1 MTFGEHD
8 DSIIVAVGSPRGSS
22 ARGLVRASGK
32 GLLAVMAD
40 ITSGPALDLLQQG
53 SRGVASGVITLPGE
67 GSCIELPSLILSLPG
82 PNCFTGE
89 DSVEIEIPG
98 NPQLLARVEAAI
110 IDTAHRH
117 EHSARLAG
125 PGEFSARAF
134 LAGRIG
140 LMEAEGVAAAIAAG
154 NDEELMAANR
164 LQQSPLA
171 DLSRQFAA
179 NLTEVLGLVEA
190 GIDFTDE
197 ESVEALSTNGI
208 RNRLRD
214 MQGELAIHLSHR
226 RGSEASHGLPRV
238 VLGGPP
244 NAGKSTLFNALLG
257 RSRMVVSDTAGTTRD
272 APAERCTLISRN
284 VLLMDTAGI
293 GDSDD
298 PLEQQ
303 AHAGAIRTM
312 QDADLVIF
320 CNPMDQPSFLDLPD
334 QVARLEVGTRAD
346 LVEAEPGS
354 LKHPMVSALRGTG
367 LDNLRKAIED
377 RLDSGSSATVD
388 AELLLLPRH
397 ENALNRAAESLQASI
412 DALQGDPPEL
422 PPRRPEVVAEH
433 ARVSLEAFAS
443 LDGGLDPEE
452 VLGVVFS
459 RFCVGK

>member
-1 MTFGEHD
+1 MTFGADD

-22 ARGLVRASGK
+22 PRGLVRASGP
-32 GLLAVMAD
+32 GLHAVMAD
-40 ITSGPALDLLQQG
+40 ITTGPARDLLEHG
-53 SRGVASGVITLPGE
+53 RRGVASGVISLPDE
-67 GSCIELPSLILSLPG
+67 GSFIELPSLILCLPG

-98 NPQLLARVEAAI
+98 NPGLLARLEAAI

-117 EHSARLAG
+117 ERSARLAG

-140 LMEAEGVAAAIAAG
+140 LMEAEGIAAAIAAG
-154 NDEELMAANR
+154 NDQELMAANR
-164 LQQSPLA
+164 LQKTSLA
-171 DLSRQFAA
+171 DLSRQFAER
-179 NLTEVLGLVEA
+179 LTEILGLIEA

-197 ESVEALSTNGI
+197 ESVEALSTSAI
-208 RNRLRD
+208 RRRLRD
-214 MQGELAIHLSHR
+214 MQGELDIHLSR
-226 RGSEASHGLPRV
+226 QRGAEASHGLPHV
-238 VLGGPP
+238 VLAGPP

-272 APAERCTLISRN
+272 APAERCDLISRA
-284 VLLMDTAGI
+284 VILMDSAGL

-303 AHAGAIRTM
+303 AHAVAIRTM
-312 QDADLVIF
+312 QDADLVVF
-320 CNPMDQPSFLDLPD
+320 CNPMDQPSSLDLPD
-334 QVARLEVGTRAD
+334 QVDHLEVGTRAD
-346 LVEAEPGS
+346 LVESEPARMS
-354 LKHPMVSALRGTG
+354 HLMVSARRGTG
-367 LDNLRKAIED
+367 LDDLRRAIEA
-377 RLDSGSSATVD
+377 RLDSGSSAKVD
-388 AELLLLPRH
+388 SELLLLPRH
-397 ENALNRAAESLQASI
+397 ENALTRASDSLQASI
-412 DALQGDPPEL
+412 DALEGDPPQL
-422 PPRRPEVVAEH
+422 PPRQPEVVAEH